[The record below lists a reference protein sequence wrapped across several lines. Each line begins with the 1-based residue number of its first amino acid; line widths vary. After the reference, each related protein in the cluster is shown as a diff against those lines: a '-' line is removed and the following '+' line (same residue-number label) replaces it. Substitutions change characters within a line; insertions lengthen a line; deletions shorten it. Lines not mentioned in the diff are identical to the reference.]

1 MDLRRIYLLQA
12 VRAGAYGFGSVIL
25 GASLARG
32 GLGSAQVGLVLG
44 SLLAGSALASIGLA
58 RRADRL
64 GRRRVYAILY
74 GLMAVAGTVFALT
87 NALPALIFA
96 GLTGTLSVD
105 VIESGPFTSV
115 EQAMIPEVAGARA
128 TRAFGRY
135 NAIAAL
141 AGAGGSLLAGGPA
154 ALRDVLPSLPADQRW
169 LLAYTV
175 VGVCGVALIRGLSP
189 AVEAV
194 QVEPAGRLRVPTPIL
209 RLAGLFAV
217 DSFAGGFVVQSFLVF
232 WFTERYGASTALMG
246 SVFAAAGLIQAGSFI
261 ASSRIAARFGLLNT
275 MVFTH
280 FPSNV
285 LLVLVPLAPS
295 LGPALG
301 LLLLRFALS
310 QMDVPARQAYLAAI
324 AGPAHRSEA
333 AAVTNAVRTSA
344 RPFGAPL
351 AAAAV
356 GTSISGLPF
365 FISGGLKALYDV
377 AVFVWFRRIPLPDLE
392 PSRDDAEPVE

>member
-1 MDLRRIYLLQA
+1 
-12 VRAGAYGFGSVIL
+12 
-25 GASLARG
+25 
-32 GLGSAQVGLVLG
+32 
-44 SLLAGSALASIGLA
+44 
-58 RRADRL
+58 
-64 GRRRVYAILY
+64 
-74 GLMAVAGTVFALT
+74 
-87 NALPALIFA
+87 
-96 GLTGTLSVD
+96 
-105 VIESGPFTSV
+105 
-115 EQAMIPEVAGARA
+115 
-128 TRAFGRY
+128 
-135 NAIAAL
+135 
-141 AGAGGSLLAGGPA
+141 
-154 ALRDVLPSLPADQRW
+154 
-169 LLAYTV
+169 
-175 VGVCGVALIRGLSP
+175 
-189 AVEAV
+189 
-194 QVEPAGRLRVPTPIL
+194 
-209 RLAGLFAV
+209 
-217 DSFAGGFVVQSFLVF
+217 
-232 WFTERYGASTALMG
+232 
-246 SVFAAAGLIQAGSFI
+246 
-261 ASSRIAARFGLLNT
+261 
-275 MVFTH
+275 
-280 FPSNV
+280 V